1 MKFISLP
8 KRLVLNECKA
18 MFRNES
24 SKIDNDI
31 KLIRN
36 KNLKFEMDFC
46 RPTQNN
52 KFHTKSG
59 LGGYNME
66 ITTKFICIAI
76 IS

>member
-1 MKFISLP
+1 MQNNVSK
-8 KRLVLNECKA
+8 
-18 MFRNES
+18 NES

-36 KNLKFEMDFC
+36 KNLKFKMDFC
-46 RPTQNN
+46 SPTQNN

-76 IS
+76 